1 MLDKSKAMKIK
12 KIYFISS
19 LAVAVIFAGG
29 VFLGFFLKP
38 KAVEYHLPVN
48 LSQAE
53 LQDIASRINK
63 NMENLTIFPK
73 DYNVYLDL
81 GSLEFALGNASKAI
95 DYYTKA
101 WEIIPTNATPWLNI
115 GNIYIKLGL
124 YDKAEEAF
132 TQVRQIITELK
143 EGKIDLSK
151 LVIRTQITR
160 ELDQYTSLGPHVLVA
175 KRMEEKGERVFP
187 GRVIEYVIGAG
198 SGLVRDRAQLRED
211 VKSYDAEYYIG
222 HQVIPA
228 VIGIFNVFGY
238 TEDELLRK
246 GKQMGLGNFF

>member
-19 LAVAVIFAGG
+19 LAVAVILAGG
-29 VFLGFFLKP
+29 FFLVFFLKP

-115 GNIYIKLGL
+115 GNIYIQLGL
-124 YDKAEEAF
+124 YNQAEAAFLKAKEANPSYYLIYF
-132 TQVRQIITELK
+132 DIAKLYNDYLSEKADQVRGVYLEGLK
-143 EGKIDLSK
+143 ATNNDPK
-151 LVIRTQITR
+151 L
-160 ELDQYTSLGPHVLVA
+160 LDYFST
-175 KRMEEKGERVFP
+175 
-187 GRVIEYVIGAG
+187 Y
-198 SGLVRDRAQLRED
+198 
-211 VKSYDAEYYIG
+211 
-222 HQVIPA
+222 
-228 VIGIFNVFGY
+228 
-238 TEDELLRK
+238 
-246 GKQMGLGNFF
+246 

>member
-19 LAVAVIFAGG
+19 LAVAVILAGG
-29 VFLGFFLKP
+29 FFLVFFLKP

-115 GNIYIKLGL
+115 GNIYIQLGL
-124 YDKAEEAF
+124 YNQAEAAFLKAKEANPSYYLIYF
-132 TQVRQIITELK
+132 DIAKLYNDYLSEKADQVRGVYLEGLK
-143 EGKIDLSK
+143 ATNNDPKLLDYFSTYLTKIGNYSEALQYLQVLIGNVD
-151 LVIRTQITR
+151 
-160 ELDQYTSLGPHVLVA
+160 DQSA
-175 KRMEEKGERVFP
+175 
-187 GRVIEYVIGAG
+187 
-198 SGLVRDRAQLRED
+198 S
-211 VKSYDAEYYIG
+211 
-222 HQVIPA
+222 QVQARIDNLNTL
-228 VIGIFNVFGY
+228 IN
-238 TEDELLRK
+238 
-246 GKQMGLGNFF
+246 Q